1 MRKNSPQFMNKK
13 HNYSIRKFTFG
24 TASIVVGATL
34 FFGAGQA
41 HAAEQG
47 QQSDDTTTTTA
58 QSSQD
63 NGNQDSEDATN
74 SNDQSNQPEQDA
86 SDQTSQDSPDTS
98 ETETQNAQNSNSGN
112 PQSEDTN
119 DNQDSEAQNEDN
131 TQTSDNEQDA
141 DTSTSSNDQTSSNQ
155 SSDQDNTN
163 NDKAQQEQP
172 QQADDNQNSE
182 NKPSNSE
189 QTTDNKADDTSD
201 SANSNAENNNDQNAN
216 SDSSQPQ
223 SANDT
228 TSTNSNMKQ
237 STSKND
243 ENNSNS
249 AQNKADPS
257 AQQAP
262 QSSQEKSPKHDKEGK
277 DTSASSSQDTTQAT
291 QNPNSQQSTNDDGDN
306 NQASD
311 HNKDTFF
318 SMPQSNDN
326 TNSQQNTTN
335 IQNQSDLVDH
345 YKDQTGNQMSES
357 DLNEIAE
364 NSDIDF
370 DKDDQATIQQKFL
383 ESAAKDYSDKKNATT
398 LFATPVSTTSA
409 TNQNESTS
417 FRDAE
422 PTTEE
427 AGNNNGS
434 DVSDNVHFSDLNL
447 SGVNPNNPDN
457 KDTVEIGNNGYLRFK
472 GNYKLDNNVKSGDYF
487 YVDYGDYVRP
497 TGLEDPIVPEDL
509 KSYNDNGSQTVA
521 TAKYDPDTN
530 KVKYTFTDFVDQHKD
545 VKGSFDFVAYP
556 NRRNATDSFK
566 DYPIDIDVAGEKYS
580 TNLQFDYVHQ
590 SDYVSSFWDSRSQDH
605 KHQSRTTY
613 LNEGYHP
620 MNHSIVTIS
629 TQGSNLSNLQIYKPS
644 SKDQM
649 VDSYVPN
656 YEDLEDVTDQYD
668 IQYND
673 DGTEATIDFGYDLDG
688 QGFIINTKSDAYE
701 DADNITETTTI
712 ENQLGNGLSDFY
724 DYHNYLSRFMQ
735 GSGAEP
741 DVPTNPDQ
749 PTDPTEPTN
758 PGDPTDPTEPVN
770 PGKPTNPGT
779 PTDPTQPVNPGDP
792 TNPGTPPDPTQ
803 PGQPTNPGTPT
814 DPGTPV
820 NPNNPNEPVNPNN
833 PSNPQN
839 PQNPNNPT
847 NPNNPQNPQ
856 NPNNPNNPNQPTPGT
871 PTTPEATHGT
881 PGTPTSPN
889 APNTPNDPNTP
900 NTPTVNPVTH
910 HDNGVTGQHGTPG
923 NTITVTYPDGTTT
936 HATVNPD
943 GTWNAPTP
951 EHVNLKSGD
960 TVTVVEQDAQGHTT
974 QVTEVAVDQTQQ
986 PVRGTAQGL
995 PESGQHESNNAGIS
1009 IMAALGGILAFFG
1022 IRRRKADK

>member
-1 MRKNSPQFMNKK
+1 
-13 HNYSIRKFTFG
+13 
-24 TASIVVGATL
+24 
-34 FFGAGQA
+34 
-41 HAAEQG
+41 
-47 QQSDDTTTTTA
+47 
-58 QSSQD
+58 
-63 NGNQDSEDATN
+63 
-74 SNDQSNQPEQDA
+74 
-86 SDQTSQDSPDTS
+86 
-98 ETETQNAQNSNSGN
+98 
-112 PQSEDTN
+112 
-119 DNQDSEAQNEDN
+119 
-131 TQTSDNEQDA
+131 
-141 DTSTSSNDQTSSNQ
+141 
-155 SSDQDNTN
+155 
-163 NDKAQQEQP
+163 
-172 QQADDNQNSE
+172 
-182 NKPSNSE
+182 
-189 QTTDNKADDTSD
+189 
-201 SANSNAENNNDQNAN
+201 
-216 SDSSQPQ
+216 
-223 SANDT
+223 
-228 TSTNSNMKQ
+228 MKQ

-249 AQNKADPS
+249 AQNKTDSS

-262 QSSQEKSPKHDKEGK
+262 QSSQEQSPKHDKETK

-318 SMPQSNDN
+318 SVPQTNDD
-326 TNSQQNTTN
+326 TNSQQDTTN
-335 IQNQSDLVDH
+335 IHNQSDLVNH

-427 AGNNNGS
+427 AGNNDGSDDGS

-457 KDTVEIGNNGYLRFK
+457 KDNVEIGNNGYLRFK
-472 GNYKLDNNVKSGDYF
+472 GNYKLDNSVKSGDYF

-629 TQGSNLSNLQIYKPS
+629 TQGSNLSNLQIYKSS

-758 PGDPTDPTEPVN
+758 PGEPTDPTEPVK
-770 PGKPTNPGT
+770 PGDPTNPGT
-779 PTDPTQPVNPGDP
+779 PPDPTQPVNPGDP

-803 PGQPTNPGTPT
+803 PGQPTNPGEPTNPGTPT

-833 PSNPQN
+833 PNNPQN

-856 NPNNPNNPNQPTPGT
+856 NPNNPNQPTPGT

-889 APNTPNDPNTP
+889 SPESPNNPNTP